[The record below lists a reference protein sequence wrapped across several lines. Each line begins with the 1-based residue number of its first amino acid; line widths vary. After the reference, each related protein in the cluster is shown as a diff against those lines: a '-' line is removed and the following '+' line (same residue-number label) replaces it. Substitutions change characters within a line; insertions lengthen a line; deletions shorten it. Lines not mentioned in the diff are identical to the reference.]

1 MMKLKTYFV
10 STRAILVPV
19 SICCAIYS
27 DRSETI
33 LAKQIALIQPMF
45 SQMSSRRTVFLPR
58 VNKGHLF
65 YFIILIYG
73 QFPVISVFLLI
84 PAFLID
90 AVV

>member
-19 SICCAIYS
+19 LICCAIYS

-45 SQMSSRRTVFLPR
+45 SQMSSRRTVFFSNIWTVSGDFSVSSKTSFPDRCCCLAKFSMKE
-58 VNKGHLF
+58 NK
-65 YFIILIYG
+65 
-73 QFPVISVFLLI
+73 
-84 PAFLID
+84 
-90 AVV
+90 